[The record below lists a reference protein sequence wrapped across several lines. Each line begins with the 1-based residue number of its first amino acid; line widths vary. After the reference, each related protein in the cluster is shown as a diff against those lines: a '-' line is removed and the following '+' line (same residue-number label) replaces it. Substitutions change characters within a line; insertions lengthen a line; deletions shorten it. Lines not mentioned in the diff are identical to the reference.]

1 MASLNDIFQTR
12 LREHRSSRAFS
23 LAAKADKFR
32 EKDKAKA
39 VRLYERAIETGD
51 RVDAPLMIADLVSED
66 DPERADELYRMA
78 VDSGDAEAPML
89 YGAFLES
96 RGDLDRARE
105 MYELG
110 VSRGDAEGA
119 GTCLGSMLVGEDN
132 VRACELLQRA
142 REAHATYAP
151 RQLARIAE
159 MDGDYDSAISYCE
172 EAIAAGDEK
181 GKSALGLM
189 VAKGGDVDRAKTLL
203 EEAISDGE
211 LEYAPAYLADLLREG
226 EPARAIELY
235 KVSIMNGGER
245 FAAARLASMF

>member
-1 MASLNDIFQTR
+1 MAGLNDIFQAR
-12 LREHRSSRAFS
+12 LREHRSSRALS
-23 LAAKADKFR
+23 LAVKADKLR

-39 VRLYERAIETGD
+39 VRLYERAIEMGD
-51 RVDAPLMIADLVSED
+51 RVDAPLLLADLVSED
-66 DPERADELYRMA
+66 DPDRADALYRMA
-78 VDSGDAEAPML
+78 VDAGDAGAPML
-89 YGAFLES
+89 YGVFLES
-96 RGDLDRARE
+96 RGDLARAKDMFE
-105 MYELG
+105 FG
-110 VSRGDAEGA
+110 ISRGDIEGA
-119 GTCLGSMLVGEDN
+119 GTCLGSILVGEDP
-132 VRACELLQRA
+132 VRARELLNRA

-159 MDGDYDSAISYCE
+159 MEGDYDSAVSYCE

-189 VAKGGDVDRAKTLL
+189 AAKGGDVDRAKTLL

-211 LEYAPAYLADLLREG
+211 LEYAPTYLAELLREE
-226 EPARAIELY
+226 EPALAVELY